1 MIVVA
6 GANVQ
11 HITPV
16 IYEHAG
22 FLSVNPQPERGQFSS
37 LRIGLQAV
45 LDQGRDAAFIALVD
59 RPPVLPGTLRL
70 LRETFLQTGPDVWSV
85 VPEVQR
91 EGKPVHGHPIL
102 IRREMMEAF
111 LRAPD
116 TTTARDVEHQHQPH
130 ILYVPGQRPPH
141 RLQH

>member
-1 MIVVA
+1 MLKARPAVNTFLGATIDLLQAFRDLVIVVA
-6 GANVQ
+6 GKNVT

-22 FLSVNPQPERGQFSS
+22 FLSVNPQSERGQFSS

-70 LRETFLQTGPDVWSV
+70 LRKRFCKPGRTCGRWCRRCSV
-85 VPEVQR
+85 
-91 EGKPVHGHPIL
+91 
-102 IRREMMEAF
+102 
-111 LRAPD
+111 RASPYTD
-116 TTTARDVEHQHQPH
+116 IPS
-130 ILYVPGQRPPH
+130 
-141 RLQH
+141 